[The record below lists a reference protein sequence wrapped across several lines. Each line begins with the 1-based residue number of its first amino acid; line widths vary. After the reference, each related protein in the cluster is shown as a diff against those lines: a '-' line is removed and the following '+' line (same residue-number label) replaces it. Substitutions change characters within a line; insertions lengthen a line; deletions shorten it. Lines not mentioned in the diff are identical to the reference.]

1 MGYDHTQSP
10 FYDGYGI
17 LRPLNDTIT
26 IDAADPI
33 DKHFQRGNFTP
44 NSQGEV
50 SSWH

>member
-26 IDAADPI
+26 IDDSGPDRQA
-33 DKHFQRGNFTP
+33 FSEG
-44 NSQGEV
+44 
-50 SSWH
+50 